1 MSNIYNTTGAHH
13 WMCQWYYTKLIC
25 LTSIIQHHWKIPRFF
40 HHFDL
45 HGHYIHMDVFFC
57 DYKSLWGSK
66 LPRHCPPQWRP
77 PFLSC
82 HKLLLNCS
90 PQEKPL
96 LSLFG
101 GWPYKRIG
109 GGLLY
114 FIYKFIG
121 LIIRFNFVF
130 LCPRDKE
137 SGGHINLPLSVRP
150 DTDTW
155 FVRLSPPTVLEL
167 QL

>member
-1 MSNIYNTTGAHH
+1 MPNIYNTTSLKDSSVFSPF
-13 WMCQWYYTKLIC
+13 WFTCSLYY
-25 LTSIIQHHWKIPRFF
+25 
-40 HHFDL
+40 
-45 HGHYIHMDVFFC
+45 VFFC

-66 LPRHCPPQWRP
+66 LPRHCSPQWRP
-77 PFLSC
+77 PFLSR

-90 PQEKPL
+90 PQKKPL

-137 SGGHINLPLSVRP
+137 SGGILIYPCPSVRIQIH
-150 DTDTW
+150 D
-155 FVRLSPPTVLEL
+155 LSGYLLL
-167 QL
+167 QFWSYSFNIL

>member
-1 MSNIYNTTGAHH
+1 MQLYNFWMCQWYYTSQHFKTNMPNIYNTTGAHH
-13 WMCQWYYTKLIC
+13 W
-25 LTSIIQHHWKIPRFF
+25 KIPGFF

-45 HGHYIHMDVFFC
+45 HVHYIHMDVFFC

-66 LPRHCPPQWRP
+66 LPRHCPPQWSP
-77 PFLSC
+77 PFLSR

-137 SGGHINLPLSVRP
+137 SGGILIYPCPSVRI
-150 DTDTW
+150 
-155 FVRLSPPTVLEL
+155 
-167 QL
+167 